1 MAATETE
8 PRNGWAAASEGCN
21 RGGGRPIDGGRRFL
35 NVFLL
40 SGTRFHHHFHHRAS
54 DNWYALAWAKSA
66 AEKVRFVRCTAPVG
80 GEDGWQDGRKCF
92 QANQLLR
99 SETKAHSCQNRY
111 TGRVEQANT
120 LLPDDGKAQ
129 SNYSSHL
136 AECRNRFSISHGCI
150 LSEGGGIS
158 LAMT

>member
-1 MAATETE
+1 M
-8 PRNGWAAASEGCN
+8 
-21 RGGGRPIDGGRRFL
+21 DGLRLLRDVTGAEVDQSMGAVSFL
-35 NVFLL
+35 MSFFSQAPAFIIIFIIERAITGTRLPGQSPPQKKFDL
-40 SGTRFHHHFHHRAS
+40 SGVQHQ
-54 DNWYALAWAKSA
+54 L
-66 AEKVRFVRCTAPVG
+66 G
-80 GEDGWQDGRKCF
+80 GQDGWQDGRKCF

-111 TGRVEQANT
+111 TSRVEQANT

-136 AECRNRFSISHGCI
+136 AECRSRFSISHGCI
-150 LSEGGGIS
+150 LSEGEGVS

>member
-21 RGGGRPIDGGRRFL
+21 RSGGRPIDGGRLFL

-54 DNWYALAWAKSA
+54 DNWYALAWEESA

-80 GEDGWQDGRKCF
+80 GGGWMAGRQEMLPSKP
-92 QANQLLR
+92 AAAIR
-99 SETKAHSCQNRY
+99 DKAHSCQNRY
-111 TGRVEQANT
+111 TSRVEQANT
-120 LLPDDGKAQ
+120 LLPEDGKAQ

-136 AECRNRFSISHGCI
+136 AECRSRFSISHGCI
-150 LSEGGGIS
+150 LSEGGS
-158 LAMT
+158 